1 MVLKTFNPNGSG
13 TIVLDDDAGDDDISR
28 VLLLDATEPDI
39 NNGKVARRTEIL
51 LDYLVKK
58 NMR

>member
-13 TIVLDDDAGDDDISR
+13 TIVIDDDAGDEEIAR
-28 VLLLDATEPDI
+28 VLLLDATEPDS

-51 LDYLVKK
+51 LEYLVKK

>member
-28 VLLLDATEPDI
+28 VLLLDASEPDT